1 MYVKPDR
8 THVTV
13 VSSYFE
19 ANCVIVFLFQA
30 RTYIHLFE
38 ECIQNWFA
46 VASIIEHTLTT
57 LNAANPNIQEAFL
70 RSDNAGCYHCAYLI
84 LSLPSLGERAGIK
97 IVRYDFSD
105 PQARKD
111 VCDRRIATVKSH
123 MRRYINE
130 GHDIKSASDM
140 KAAIDS
146 YGGVKGCQAAVVKVQ
161 ESSQTMKKHTM
172 SGIQSLNNFSFES
185 GGLRVWKAYDVGPGK
200 RFTPAQVNG
209 FGTPEG
215 PTDLRVEQPFSV
227 PREEAGAFRST
238 TLRGALGQPP
248 SSSSRSI
255 EEESQVVEATRV
267 YFSCPEEG
275 CTKTYQSFA
284 SLQKH
289 MDVGKHLIRLERETT
304 YDSIKRKWAET
315 CQEVSGS
322 YIHRETGSSSQAAFA
337 DPTCELSKGWALK
350 TSRRANRFS
359 EKVKTYLKRTFLEG
373 EETGRKQ
380 SAVDVCSKMRTLR
393 DGSGRKMFNKEE
405 WLAVDQIARYFSRLS
420 VMYRS
425 GRLAIDQADPSPT
438 QDEEEDF
445 VAEAE
450 QISARLAIRRELE
463 L

>member
-1 MYVKPDR
+1 M
-8 THVTV
+8 
-13 VSSYFE
+13 
-19 ANCVIVFLFQA
+19 
-30 RTYIHLFE
+30 
-38 ECIQNWFA
+38 
-46 VASIIEHTLTT
+46 
-57 LNAANPNIQEAFL
+57 

-105 PQARKD
+105 PQAGKD

-130 GHDIKSASDM
+130 GRDIKTASDM

-200 RFTPAQVNG
+200 RFTPAQLNR
-209 FGTPEG
+209 FGTPQG

-227 PREEAGAFRST
+227 PQEEVGAFRST
-238 TLRGALGQPP
+238 TLRGEHRQPQP
-248 SSSSRSI
+248 STAESV
-255 EEESQVVEATRV
+255 EEELPNVEATRV
-267 YFSCPEEG
+267 YFACPEEG

-284 SLQKH
+284 NLQKH
-289 MDVGKHLIRLERETT
+289 MDIGKHLLRLERETT
-304 YDSIKRKWAET
+304 YDNIKRKWAET
-315 CQEVSGS
+315 CKEVSGS
-322 YIHRETGSSSQAAFA
+322 YIHKETGSSSQTACAE
-337 DPTCELSKGWALK
+337 PTCEVAKGWALK
-350 TSRRANRFS
+350 TSRRATRFS

-380 SAVDVCSKMRTLR
+380 SAVDVCSKMKTLR
-393 DGSGRKMFNKEE
+393 DGNGRKMFNKEE
-405 WLAVDQIARYFSRLS
+405 WLAADQIARYFSRLS

-425 GRLAIDQADPSPT
+425 GRLAIDQADPSPA

-450 QISARLAIRRELE
+450 EISTRLEIRRQLE